1 MSTMPP
7 ITSETLKAYHD
18 KISSQ
23 IQQGKATLE
32 QLEAK
37 AKEKGAQSELSAIN
51 ALKSSKEN
59 IQRKLQDLKTTH
71 ENDMAQAQTAVDAD
85 LTAFKARIAELSAK
99 LKSDPAKK

>member
-7 ITSETLKAYHD
+7 ITSETLKAYQD
-18 KISSQ
+18 KVSSQ

-37 AKEKGAQSELSAIN
+37 AKEKGAQSELTAIN

-71 ENDMAQAQTAVDAD
+71 EDDMARAQTAVDAD

-99 LKSDPAKK
+99 LKTESAKK